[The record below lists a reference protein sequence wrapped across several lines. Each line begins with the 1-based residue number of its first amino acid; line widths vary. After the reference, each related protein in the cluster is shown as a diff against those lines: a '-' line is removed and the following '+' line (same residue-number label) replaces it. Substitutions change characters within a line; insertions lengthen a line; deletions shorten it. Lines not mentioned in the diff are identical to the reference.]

1 MKLVLVPTPV
11 GNLEDITLRAL
22 RVLREAQVVA
32 CEDTRRTGILL
43 NHFGI
48 ATPRL
53 RLDQHTMGQAREK
66 LAAYQYVAYATDAGT
81 PGLSDPGAELVQLA
95 YGLDWQVEVLP
106 GATAL
111 IPALVLSGFPTARFT
126 FEGFLPLKGAERR
139 RRMDQMRQPGYTAV
153 LYEAPH
159 RLRHTLADLAQ
170 LYGPDHLVA
179 VVREISKMHEEV
191 FRGSLSA
198 ALDHFSEP
206 RGELVLV
213 LAPPEPAA
221 VQASPVDWSDKAVQL
236 RAQGLSGKSLVKALV
251 EAGAPRNQAYQLAH
265 QGREG

>member
-43 NHFGI
+43 SHFGI
-48 ATPRL
+48 ATPKL
-53 RLDQHTMGQAREK
+53 RLDQHTMAQARDK
-66 LAAYQYVAYATDAGT
+66 LAGYEYVAYATDAGT
-81 PGLSDPGAELVQLA
+81 PGLSDPGAELVGLA
-95 YGLDWQVEVLP
+95 YQLGWQVEVLP

-126 FEGFLPLKGAERR
+126 FEGFLPPKGSERR
-139 RRMDQMRQPGYTAV
+139 RRLEQMMQPGYTTA

-159 RLRHTLADLAQ
+159 RLRQTLADLAQ
-170 LYGPDHLVA
+170 VYGSDHPVA
-179 VVREISKMHEEV
+179 VVRELSKLHEEV
-191 FRGSLSA
+191 FRGSLVQ
-198 ALDHFSEP
+198 ALEHFAEP

-213 LAPPEPAA
+213 LAPPNPAEQQ
-221 VQASPVDWSDKAVQL
+221 VSQVDWSARAAQL
-236 RAQGLSGKSLVKALV
+236 RAQGLGGKTLVKALV
-251 EAGAPRNQAYQLAH
+251 DAGASRNQAYQLAH
-265 QGREG
+265 QATEG